1 MKAPAEMPQNYVAL
15 QQFELQRVDYSAP
28 EASGRIG
35 GVQAGFPL
43 WSAVYTLSRMPI
55 DNSDEWRA
63 WVSSQRGSIRRFI
76 ARDLSRQY
84 PKLYPDGFAAFS
96 PFTGTAASWSETINS
111 DDDSELTLVLGS
123 AAAGLELSVG
133 DYIDFR
139 WSATETAV
147 SGLPWRAL
155 VRVVQGDTADGS
167 GSLTVIVEPPVPSAV
182 PNTAVAHID
191 QPGCTMA
198 VVTDQTSL
206 GGIDR
211 LYSITSGQITA
222 VQDIRA

>member
-1 MKAPAEMPQNYVAL
+1 MKTPAEMPLNYVAL
-15 QQFELQRVDYSAP
+15 QQFELQRIDYSAP

-43 WSAVYTLSRMPI
+43 WSAVYTLSRMPP

-84 PKLYPDGFAAFS
+84 PKLYPNGFAAFS
-96 PFTGTAASWSETINS
+96 PFTGTAASWSETINA
-111 DDDSELTLVLGS
+111 DDDSELTLGLGS
-123 AAAGLELSVG
+123 AASGLVISIG

-139 WSATETAV
+139 WAATETAV
-147 SGLPWRAL
+147 AGLPWRAL

-167 GSLTVIVEPPVPSAV
+167 GNLTVIVEPPVPSAV
-182 PNTAVAHID
+182 PGAAVAHLD
-191 QPGCTMA
+191 APGCTMA
-198 VVTDQTSL
+198 MVTDQSEL
-206 GGIDR
+206 GSIDR
-211 LYSITSGQITA
+211 LYSILSGQITGI
-222 VQDIRA
+222 QDIRA